1 MTGLWERST
10 ANCFGDACFGEAW
23 IRRGEPNGE
32 IDSGLVVGSLLG
44 PIERRENMRRT
55 DFVGPDMIGTA
66 KAEPRRRFAPSMP
79 STKNFFS

>member
-1 MTGLWERST
+1 MTGLGERST
-10 ANCFGDACFGEAW
+10 ARCFGDACFGEAW

-55 DFVGPDMIGTA
+55 DFVGPDMIG
-66 KAEPRRRFAPSMP
+66 P
-79 STKNFFS
+79 